1 MQNSGAV
8 ELKLAEHAA
17 GLTFESLPSAAVD
30 QAQIFVADT
39 LSVGVAG
46 SRVAELE
53 PLIRAVKGWG
63 TQISVGVWGQNFC
76 VDPSQAVLL
85 NAFQVHCQE
94 FDCLHEG
101 AVLHAMATLL
111 PVLTAQAQISARPI
125 SGRQFLTAIAA
136 GVDVAC
142 TLGLAANQGLRFFR
156 PATAGGFG
164 AVAGLANLRGFD
176 AQQTRS
182 AFGHQLAQV
191 SGTMQGHTEGSAVLP
206 LQVGLNARA
215 AWQSC
220 DLTAAGFPSLTNPI
234 TGQFGYLPLFE
245 VDFDMGSLLDELG
258 QIWRVEQLS
267 HKPFPSGRACHGG
280 VEGLMALRREH
291 GFAVEQVKR
300 ITVAGPPLI
309 NHLVNRPPIQNP
321 LPNYARLC
329 MPYVLAKVLQHGE
342 IEPTHYDQDALE
354 DPVTFALSQKV
365 TMVSDGNPDPNT
377 FAPQTVTVELTS
389 GECLVKVLNEVLA
402 SPARRLDKQARDK
415 KFRACWALANTALEP
430 PDTVMAQLEQLQ
442 TLEDVRPLLAR
453 LTSNNISGES
463 NATKR

>member
-142 TLGLAANQGLRFFR
+142 TLGLAANQGLRLSPTIAICLPQAAPQSACSLVR
-156 PATAGGFG
+156 IWP
-164 AVAGLANLRGFD
+164 VSRRG
-176 AQQTRS
+176 
-182 AFGHQLAQV
+182 
-191 SGTMQGHTEGSAVLP
+191 
-206 LQVGLNARA
+206 
-215 AWQSC
+215 
-220 DLTAAGFPSLTNPI
+220 
-234 TGQFGYLPLFE
+234 
-245 VDFDMGSLLDELG
+245 
-258 QIWRVEQLS
+258 
-267 HKPFPSGRACHGG
+267 
-280 VEGLMALRREH
+280 
-291 GFAVEQVKR
+291 
-300 ITVAGPPLI
+300 
-309 NHLVNRPPIQNP
+309 
-321 LPNYARLC
+321 YAR
-329 MPYVLAKVLQHGE
+329 
-342 IEPTHYDQDALE
+342 T
-354 DPVTFALSQKV
+354 
-365 TMVSDGNPDPNT
+365 
-377 FAPQTVTVELTS
+377 
-389 GECLVKVLNEVLA
+389 
-402 SPARRLDKQARDK
+402 R
-415 KFRACWALANTALEP
+415 
-430 PDTVMAQLEQLQ
+430 
-442 TLEDVRPLLAR
+442 
-453 LTSNNISGES
+453 
-463 NATKR
+463 